1 METDHLTTDH
11 TFSSALYTLGPIN
24 LQTHV
29 SGMYL
34 QTLPSQHPESRLNLG
49 LWHCLYLGSG
59 MEVFHSLRVS
69 WPKEIHTTAM
79 MNANRWGEGE
89 GSTLLDYKLS

>member
-1 METDHLTTDH
+1 METDHQTTEYTLTIDH

-59 MEVFHSLRVS
+59 MEVFPQLAGLLAKGNTHHSNDECEQVGR
-69 WPKEIHTTAM
+69 
-79 MNANRWGEGE
+79 R
-89 GSTLLDYKLS
+89 